1 MKVLLNVLIIIIILH
16 IILKNLEESFINFNY
31 IFDNNKPI
39 PKDKLS
45 FLLDED
51 SDDIP
56 SVNAIDPKQDLL
68 NYVNTK
74 LDVNEIKPSN
84 YFNTNDNVPNFK
96 TNVLDIKQDFNTKLD
111 VNEIKPSNYFNTNDN
126 VPNFKTNVLDIK
138 QDFKTIP
145 QKPINLPIMRDNMTL
160 EKDNEIIDKFSGNTI
175 YPAKLKG
182 ITDVYSIENVQWK
195 YKDEIPMNGGNFGG
209 ITGYDD
215 LDSDYAVYDT
225 SILENSFQSRMDR
238 LNDLDPQQSNDF
250 LNK

>member
-39 PKDKLS
+39 PKDKLC

-68 NYVNTK
+68 NYV
-74 LDVNEIKPSN
+74 
-84 YFNTNDNVPNFK
+84 
-96 TNVLDIKQDFNTKLD
+96 NTKLD

>member
-1 MKVLLNVLIIIIILH
+1 MRILLNVLIIIIILH

-56 SVNAIDPKQDLL
+56 SINAIDPKQDLL

-74 LDVNEIKPSN
+74 LENNEIKPSN

-96 TNVLDIKQDFNTKLD
+96 TNVLDIKQD
-111 VNEIKPSNYFNTNDN
+111 Y
-126 VPNFKTNVLDIK
+126 
-138 QDFKTIP
+138 KTIE
-145 QKPINLPIMRDNMTL
+145 QKPINLPNMRDNMVL
-160 EKDNEIIDKFSGNTI
+160 EKEHEIIDKFSGNTI

-209 ITGYDD
+209 ITGYDN

-225 SILENSFQSRMDR
+225 SILENSFQSRMDK

>member
-68 NYVNTK
+68 NYV
-74 LDVNEIKPSN
+74 
-84 YFNTNDNVPNFK
+84 
-96 TNVLDIKQDFNTKLD
+96 NTKLD